1 MQQLVGLFT
10 GSPGAS
16 GSVTARA
23 GDTIVTSPPYTRSFG
38 TADSLA
44 VALATRDVYYDNAEV
59 AAWVQVADELGATA
73 VRPTTVVLAI
83 TSNVTGGAAVEGT
96 CVTSQSSGRCRV
108 TVPLPPAWFDAQ
120 AGAALSVQAG
130 LGSSIGGAAIVLEAG
145 TVRLH
150 ASVDTDIASGILAEL
165 PARPL
170 FPGETFQVPV
180 RAQGGAF
187 PINSWQLVIRVASG
201 ALRLDGVN
209 VARQWSAD
217 VLQSDAATVA
227 ITAGVADFNREDVLG
242 VELLAT
248 ATVTVLGSAATD
260 AFHEIR
266 CEVLGFF
273 NSQQQQ
279 PLTTPTQAVTT
290 DRRGRRVGAG
300 AVFVAED
307 VPRGLL
313 LDLPQAEIANLA
325 PLDGLARELLVQPQ
339 IVSLSGALRPASV
352 AGDALTCSTQDATV
366 ATFSSACD
374 RLRLTADAAVGSPA
388 LGISV
393 RAPGLS
399 PATGTVRIWLPA
411 RPAQLSVNDATLQ
424 AVEGWRSDAPGCA
437 QRYQSTRL
445 RAVTSFD
452 AGDSLTIASVDV
464 TPIVAPLLRSEAGG
478 TGAGE
483 VAIDV
488 GPGGAVTVTGV
499 AEGVV
504 TLVALRPSDA
514 SPSAVALNISISND
528 AVSASSLAVTIISG
542 ASMGGVPAFVGPNAD
557 QGAFTAQ
564 VTAEAILLREFQRAD
579 VVVAALLSDGHRE
592 ALTRADGVVLVPVV
606 SNLIRIAN
614 DTAAGTLDDIEARGS
629 GKGAI
634 VRAEWHASD
643 AACGGATP
651 APLLAQGIG
660 YGEIALPPPERV
672 IIVPSSRRLAPS
684 TDPAAALGS
693 STLSTEVTLRVFL
706 EFEGGRRQEMTND
719 PRTILNATRAD
730 ALGRLVLQ
738 QGDGPVRPDQ
748 PPRVVTESGEAG
760 EGGVHVSF
768 LHVNITA
775 TVTLE
780 VVRAA
785 GLSLA
790 AVPYPA
796 FAGSV
801 NMAVDALRPLGGSGV
816 WQQAALRATLRLSD
830 GSSVDVSR
838 ASATTYEASPPAT
851 LDLGAAVGAG
861 AAKDRVAVAG
871 QPTSAQA
878 ASVTATFASQS
889 ADAALPLQVRVDPVA
904 VSAIIGMQS
913 PSTLRGGVDSTAGK
927 VTCGLAFE
935 DGTRWER
942 ASLFPDAN
950 PIAPPALANLVRFAF
965 ENGTAWS
972 AAASVDTDT
981 GLLMLHDNA
990 PATLTLSAGALDSG
1004 VRAEREVAC
1013 NLDPVVGD
1021 ADLGDLSGV
1030 PVARQTVNGAE
1041 FSVPVRL
1048 NLGSARLAAIELAFL
1063 YDDAVLEA
1071 VSAEPGAQWPGGPFE
1086 RNLDTPGVISAGGAS
1101 DAVSGTAVH
1110 LMTLTF
1116 RVRDTSAGITSL
1128 EGTVVTLS
1136 DADSVDIGASASQPA
1151 IVAGRVDVLLGAD
1164 AGPARRR
1171 RGLHLGV
1178 ATGHHQRLRRAG
1190 SACQGPLP
1198 CSACSAGVRETGDAN
1213 GDCIFDVKD
1222 AAYTRRYL
1230 NLIAVDPGNAELA
1243 GLLNAQLRA
1252 LDADRNGAVNAEDA
1266 VYSVKV
1272 NFGLYYFVASLDA
1285 TPVGA
1290 NATSC
1295 LLDIRVALVGKGDVP
1310 AAAETTVV
1318 FFDVESTAPGF
1329 ASQFAA
1335 STVIV
1340 GEALDLPKGD
1350 PAYHGGL
1357 WRAVPLAAPGVFGV
1371 RVRSAVDA
1379 TRVGISLI
1387 QATLSPSGVG
1397 ARSRT
1402 SPLMTGNPDRQT
1414 APEFS
1419 GDMDFEL
1426 EINTETPPI
1435 RFVSDG
1441 YNPLVVLAANQTTA
1455 ACNAAQGVCSEDE
1468 YAAPPNGACVPYSRP
1483 CTPEEVE
1490 VVPPSPTSDR
1500 VCAVDMSDGVAQFP
1514 AVRFGLLGGAAFLPV
1529 AAHGANRTS
1538 AERNFRLAAA
1548 PAQLSGTVQLGAAL
1562 GAFATPPEAPG
1573 VVVQSVSCPQT
1584 AEATTAQAWRL
1595 SPDQTLVDSRRVHV
1609 RVQLGAFDAGQRRV
1623 KPTALRLQVS
1633 PGAVLQQNGASG
1645 AAEAQCTTD
1654 ASGGCVL
1661 SVTLPAAWFAVAT
1674 APASAALR
1682 ILAVIPGNTA
1692 LDGALAALSLAD
1704 ITIVPRVD
1712 YTPVS
1717 DVAVMLPQG
1726 TVFAGES
1733 FTASVVAR
1741 AGDEQIATF
1750 SLTFEVDAPLE
1761 LVDITLDDN
1770 RWSASTVLQ
1779 GRTGS
1784 IVANLADLTGG
1795 AGTGV
1800 VAAAEEICALRL
1812 RVSEAAQHEG
1822 RPEVRVTVNF
1832 LSNVQEA
1839 VLIRGLAV
1847 PQPAIHVTQQGANA
1861 APAPVVV
1868 VQPQVAAASVVA
1880 GNLAVI
1886 HTAEVRG
1893 DTATAV
1899 SLSATAYLS
1908 NGGSAPLAPAS
1919 AGWACRVGGNNS
1931 LVVSVDS
1938 ECTALQILGNSV
1950 ELATVELVDD
1960 QGAVRHA
1967 ASVSV
1972 WQPVDAPALSL
1983 DDAVLNRVQGVPAAA
1998 SQCDIKYQSAAVRVT
2013 QTFAAP
2019 VAVGGGRVALDL
2031 TALAA
2036 ARLRSSNAGVAAVQA
2051 AAFASGLP
2059 AAAARVA
2066 GLSVGTASLS
2076 LPGTAAAP
2084 VEVTVSDTPVT
2095 VARLDVTVLE
2105 SLALTV
2111 DGVDCDDAAA
2121 VATASVTYRR
2131 ALTREGQEAFVYA
2144 AAIFSDGQRR
2154 DLGAA
2159 DGLRIGSLN
2168 PRVVDPA
2175 ISGLTVYATGSGG
2188 GALVNATWAAP
2199 VACGGSVL
2207 AVGAGDVTV
2216 SLPLPEGA
2224 AIDRVAPALAVQGDV
2239 ASALDASPLPTTTG
2253 LRVRLLFAGYVQ
2265 DVTADS
2271 RTRFDLSGSNGLFT
2285 VSMDGGVPRIV
2296 SNSDGRTG
2304 QGVLRVTFEHVNV
2317 TAGVALTVV
2326 ESTGVA
2332 LAFRPFPAYSGSGSV
2347 AVETL
2352 RRIEQTNVWQE
2363 ATLQATLSLSD
2374 GTTRDVSG
2382 DSNVAYRVY
2391 SSPVVSTPGGPAV
2404 EALVH
2409 VAGTRISRPLSA
2421 GILDVGTVYVDAG
2434 IGALASP
2441 RSSLTITSSS
2451 VNVTAL
2457 TGLSFVSTLRGQAG
2471 NSARPAVGALLSDGR
2486 RLPQLVESSG
2496 AQAFPGLLT
2505 WSLLQADG
2513 AAAVDPATGR
2523 VTLAANS
2530 YRPAMLRVQTVT
2542 GQAEPLEAT
2551 FACNLDPVVGDVD
2564 LGATTGVPVPA
2575 LAHGET
2581 FTLPILVNTGA
2592 MRAGAIDIA
2601 VEYDAT
2607 ILQAEAAQAGD
2618 GWPGGNF
2625 LSTLNDPPGQVRVG
2639 GAASGFV
2646 GLGTLATVTFRVLS
2660 TEAANHTDLLAR
2672 VLVLAT
2678 VGDQASIGGAVPR
2691 EATAGNVRIL
2701 LTSGDV
2707 RRRRDH
2713 GAAFVSAAGRATLA
2727 HAAAAAAAAAAVP
2740 SSRHRRA
2747 SCVGT
2752 DGGCSQCL
2760 PSRPLGDANGDCE
2773 FDIRD
2778 AAFLRERLAI
2788 AASGQTPDLVASYQE
2803 AAFDAD
2809 GSGEVNPADPFYLA
2823 RVSFNLL
2830 RFVSRPVGS
2839 AVAIGSAAGADC
2851 MLIVEVQVL
2860 DAAGDAANT
2869 DTTFVHFLLTQP
2881 GSNTSVSDTLNVVEG
2896 VALADTG
2903 APAHLALVR
2912 AKPVAVSGGMYRIA
2926 FEARLGTTGLPAF
2939 DVAVLLATT
2948 DTLGE
2953 STVLRTALLANSTAT
2968 PSVAG
2973 PVAFSI
2979 SLGADASNRTAGAA
2993 TADVSR
2999 TRGYTPLATVGGAGA
3014 ECAVTYPATFYLPIS
3029 FDELSSLARG
3039 FSLLEDELRSRLAE
3053 APMNVSAS
3061 DIARIIF
3068 ARGSIATTVS
3078 TRSQEAADRIRLG
3091 INSGSVAVHSPTDPN
3106 GGLVIASASP
3116 DDGGT
3121 DVSGDQNVVAGWVV
3135 GVIVAVIL
3143 VTLLLAL
3150 AVVWRRRRGVE
3161 PYSGKRHAA
3170 YDLEASMGM
3179 AQRGRDNGRFASFQ
3193 GLGIT
3198 SPDAFADET
3207 STRVNPLGE
3216 NDAMDGMVHT
3226 SRRSKFGHFIPGAQ
3240 GATLVPLSSRKASE
3254 HGEHGDSG
3262 SDGEG
3267 VEENSAWKYASDQ
3280 EVASGIQSLTM
3291 ALAKTITESTR
3302 QLSRTLSLSRG
3313 GQSAWGSS
3321 RFSGGHS
3328 TTDPVLTLAGHNASE
3343 SHDDGVAIYTSHL
3356 MGMASFCG
3364 TGAVHRGAPQV
3375 QSLPISAEITKCFLV
3390 SPTGPSQP

>member
-1 MQQLVGLFT
+1 M
-10 GSPGAS
+10 
-16 GSVTARA
+16 
-23 GDTIVTSPPYTRSFG
+23 TSPPYTRSFG
-38 TADSLA
+38 TADSVA

-73 VRPTTVVLAI
+73 VLPTTVVLAI
-83 TSNVTGGAAVEGT
+83 TNNVTGGAAIEGT
-96 CVTSQSSGRCRV
+96 CVTSQSSGRCRA

-120 AGAALSVQAG
+120 AGAALSVQAA
-130 LGSSIGGAAIVLEAG
+130 LGSSLGGAAIVLEAG

-150 ASVDTDIASGILAEL
+150 AAVDTDIASGILVEL

-201 ALRLDGVN
+201 ALRLDSVN

-227 ITAGVADFNREDVLG
+227 ITAGVADFNREDILS

-248 ATVTVLGSAATD
+248 ATVTVLRSAAID

-313 LDLPQAEIANLA
+313 LGLPQAEIANLA
-325 PLDGLARELLVQPQ
+325 PLDGITRELAVLPQ
-339 IVSLSGALRPASV
+339 IVFLSGALRQASV
-352 AGDALTCSTQDATV
+352 AGDALTCSSQDTRIA
-366 ATFSSACD
+366 AFSSTCD
-374 RLRLTADAAVGSPA
+374 RLRLTADAATGSAA
-388 LGISV
+388 LGISIS
-393 RAPGLS
+393 APGLS
-399 PATGTVRIWLPA
+399 PATGTVRIWLPV
-411 RPAQLSVNDATLQ
+411 RPAQLSVDDATLQ
-424 AVEGWRSDAPGCA
+424 AVNGWHSDAPGCT

-445 RAVTSFD
+445 RAVTSFE
-452 AGDSLTIASVDV
+452 AGDSLAIANVDV
-464 TPIVAPLLRSEAGG
+464 TPIVAPLLRSEGRG

-488 GPGGAVTVTGV
+488 GPGGAVTVAGI
-499 AEGVV
+499 AEGMV

-514 SPSAVALNISISND
+514 SPSAVALNISVSNN
-528 AVSASSLAVTIISG
+528 AVTASSLAVAIISS
-542 ASMGGVPAFVGPNAD
+542 ASMGDVPASVGPYAD

-564 VTAEAILLREFQRAD
+564 VTSEATLLREFQRAD

-592 ALTRADGVVLVPVV
+592 PLTRADGVVLVPVAD
-606 SNLIRIAN
+606 NLIRIAN
-614 DTAAGTLDDIEARGS
+614 DTATGTLDDIEARGS
-629 GKGAI
+629 GEGAI
-634 VRAEWHASD
+634 VRAEWRAP
-643 AACGGATP
+643 AACAGATP
-651 APLLAQGIG
+651 TPLLAQGLG

-672 IIVPSSRRLAPS
+672 IIVPSSRRLTPS
-684 TDPAAALGS
+684 NDPAAALGS
-693 STLSTEVTLRVFL
+693 SALPTEVTLGIFL

-730 ALGRLVLQ
+730 ALGRLELR
-738 QGDGPVRPDQ
+738 QGDGPAQRDQ
-748 PPRVVTESGEAG
+748 PPRLVTESGEAG
-760 EGGVHVSF
+760 EGGVHISF

-775 TVTLE
+775 TITLE
-780 VVRAA
+780 VVRAT
-785 GLSLA
+785 GLSLT
-790 AVPYPA
+790 AVPYPS
-796 FAGSV
+796 FAGSGD
-801 NMAVDALRPLGGSGV
+801 MAVDALRPLGGSGV
-816 WQQAALRATLRLSD
+816 WQQAALRATLRLTD
-830 GSSVDVSR
+830 GSRVDVSR
-838 ASATTYEASPPAT
+838 ASATTYEVSPPAA
-851 LDLGAAVGAG
+851 LNVGAAVGAG
-861 AAKDRVAVAG
+861 VAKDRVAVAG

-878 ASVTATFASQS
+878 ASITASFASQT

-927 VTCGLAFE
+927 ATCGLAFQ

-942 ASLFPDAN
+942 AALFPDAS
-950 PIAPPALANLVRFAF
+950 PSAPPALTNLLRFEF
-965 ENGTAWS
+965 ETGMPWS
-972 AAASVDTDT
+972 AAASVDADT
-981 GLLMLHDNA
+981 GLLTLHANA
-990 PATLTLSAGALDSG
+990 PATLTLSAVALDSG
-1004 VRAEREVAC
+1004 VSAEREVAC

-1030 PVARQTVNGAE
+1030 PVARQVAAGAA

-1048 NLGSARLAAIELAFL
+1048 NLGSARLAAIEMAFL

-1071 VSAEPGAQWPGGPFE
+1071 ISAEPGAQWPGGPFE

-1116 RVRDTSAGITSL
+1116 RVRDTSAGITTL

-1136 DADSVDIGASASQPA
+1136 DADGVDIGASALQPA

-1164 AGPARRR
+1164 TGSLRRR
-1171 RGLHLGV
+1171 RGLHQQSD
-1178 ATGHHQRLRRAG
+1178 TRHQRLRRAG

-1198 CSACSAGVRETGDAN
+1198 CSTCSAGVRETGDAN
-1213 GDCIFDVKD
+1213 GDCVFDVKD

-1230 NLIAVDPGNAELA
+1230 NLVAVEPGNAELA
-1243 GLLNAQLRA
+1243 GLLSTQLRA

-1290 NATSC
+1290 NGTGC
-1295 LLDIRVALVGKGDVP
+1295 LLDIRASLVGKGDVP
-1310 AAAETTVV
+1310 AAAETTAV

-1329 ASQFAA
+1329 TSQFAA
-1335 STVIV
+1335 STVVV
-1340 GEALDLPKGD
+1340 GEALDLSKGD
-1350 PAYHGGL
+1350 PAFKGGL
-1357 WRAVPLAAPGVFGV
+1357 WRAAPLAAPGVFGV
-1371 RVRSAVDA
+1371 RVRSALDA
-1379 TRVGISLI
+1379 TRVGVSLI

-1426 EINTETPPI
+1426 EINMETPPI

-1441 YNPLVVLAANQTTA
+1441 YNPLVVLTANQTTA
-1455 ACNAAQGVCSEDE
+1455 ACNAAQGVCGEDE
-1468 YAAPPNGACVPYSRP
+1468 YAAPPNGACLTHSPP
-1483 CTPEEVE
+1483 CSPDEVE

-1500 VCAVDMSDGVAQFP
+1500 VCAVDMSNGVAQFP
-1514 AVRFGLLGGAAFLPV
+1514 AVRFGLLGSAAFLPV
-1529 AAHGANRTS
+1529 AADGANRTSS

-1548 PAQLSGTVQLGAAL
+1548 PAQLSGSIQLGAAL
-1562 GAFATPPEAPG
+1562 GAFTTPPGAPG
-1573 VVVQSVSCPQT
+1573 VNMQSVSCPQT
-1584 AEATTAQAWRL
+1584 AEATTAQGWRL
-1595 SPDQTLVDSRRVHV
+1595 SPEETLVNFRRVHV

-1623 KPTALRLQVS
+1623 TPTALRLQVS
-1633 PGAVLQQNGASG
+1633 PGTMLQQNGVSG

-1654 ASGGCVL
+1654 ATGGCVL
-1661 SVTLPAAWFAVAT
+1661 SVTLPAAWYVVTT
-1674 APASAALR
+1674 APASAALK
-1682 ILAVIPGNTA
+1682 ILAVTPGNAA
-1692 LDGALAALSLAD
+1692 LDDALAALSLAD

-1726 TVFAGES
+1726 SVFAGES

-1750 SLTFEVDAPLE
+1750 SLTFELDAPLE

-1779 GRTGS
+1779 SDGRTGS
-1784 IVANLADLTGG
+1784 IVANLADFTGDAG
-1795 AGTGV
+1795 AGV
-1800 VAAAEEICALRL
+1800 VAAAEEICFLRL
-1812 RVSEAAQHEG
+1812 RVSEAAQHAS
-1822 RPEVRVTVNF
+1822 RPEVRATVNF

-1839 VLIRGLAV
+1839 VLIRGLPV
-1847 PQPAIHVTQQGANA
+1847 PQPATHVTQQGVNA
-1861 APAPVVV
+1861 ASAPVVV
-1868 VQPQVAAASVVA
+1868 VQPQVVAASVVA
-1880 GNLAVI
+1880 GSLAVI
-1886 HTAEVRG
+1886 NTAEVRG

-1899 SLSATAYLS
+1899 TLSATAYLS
-1908 NGGSAPLAPAS
+1908 NGRSAPFAPAS
-1919 AGWACRVGGNNS
+1919 AGWSCRVEGDS
-1931 LVVSVDS
+1931 SSVASVDS
-1938 ECTALQILGNSV
+1938 ECTALQILGNGV
-1950 ELATVELVDD
+1950 QLATVELVDS
-1960 QGAVRHA
+1960 QGAVQHS
-1967 ASVSV
+1967 ASVSI
-1972 WQPVDAPALSL
+1972 WQPVGAPALSVE
-1983 DDAVLNRVQGVPAAA
+1983 DAVLNRIQGVSAAA

-2036 ARLRSSNAGVAAVQA
+2036 PRLRSSNAGVAAVQA
-2051 AAFASGLP
+2051 AAPAAGLP
-2059 AAAARVA
+2059 AAAASVA
-2066 GLSVGTASLS
+2066 GLSAGTASLS
-2076 LPGTAAAP
+2076 LPGTGAAA
-2084 VEVTVSDTPVT
+2084 VDVTVSDTPVT
-2095 VARLDVTVLE
+2095 VARLDVTVVE
-2105 SLALTV
+2105 SLALTL
-2111 DGVDCDDAAA
+2111 DGVDCDNAAA
-2121 VATASVTYRR
+2121 VATANVTYRS
-2131 ALTREGQEAFVYA
+2131 ALTREGQQAFVFA

-2154 DLGAA
+2154 DVGEA

-2168 PRVVDPA
+2168 PRVVD
-2175 ISGLTVYATGSGG
+2175 STVTGLTVYATGSGA

-2207 AVGAGDVTV
+2207 AMGAGDVTV

-2224 AIDRVAPALAVQGDV
+2224 TIDRVASALAVQGDV
-2239 ASALDASPLPTTTG
+2239 ASVLDASPLPTTTG
-2253 LRVRLLFAGYVQ
+2253 LRVRLLFAGYTQ
-2265 DVTADS
+2265 DLTADS
-2271 RTRFDLSGSNGLFT
+2271 RSRFDLSGSNGLFT
-2285 VSMDGGVPRIV
+2285 VTRDGGVPRII

-2332 LAFRPFPAYSGSGSV
+2332 LALRPFPAYSGSGSV
-2347 AVETL
+2347 AVQTL

-2363 ATLQATLSLSD
+2363 ATLQATLFLSD
-2374 GTTRDVSG
+2374 GTTRDVSD

-2391 SSPVVSTPGGPAV
+2391 SSPVGGTPGGPAV
-2404 EALVH
+2404 EALVD
-2409 VAGTRISRPLSA
+2409 VAGTRVSRPLSA
-2421 GILDVGTVYVDAG
+2421 GTLDVGTVYVDAD

-2441 RSSLTITSSS
+2441 RFALTISSSS

-2457 TGLSFVSTLRGQAG
+2457 TGLSFVDTLRGQAG
-2471 NSARPAVGALLSDGR
+2471 DSARPAVGALLSDGR
-2486 RLPQLVESSG
+2486 RLPQLVKSGG

-2513 AAAVDPATGR
+2513 AAAVNPSTGM
-2523 VTLAANS
+2523 VTLATNS
-2530 YRPAMLRVQTVT
+2530 YRPATLRVQTVT
-2542 GQAEPLEAT
+2542 GNAGPLEAT

-2564 LGATTGVPVPA
+2564 LGAATGIPVPA
-2575 LAHGET
+2575 IAHGQT
-2581 FTLPILVNTGA
+2581 FTLPILLNTGT
-2592 MRAGAIDIA
+2592 MRAGAIDVA
-2601 VEYDAT
+2601 VEYDPT
-2607 ILQAEAAQAGD
+2607 LLQAEAAQVGD

-2625 LSTLNDPPGQVRVG
+2625 LSTLNDPPGHVRVG
-2639 GAASGFV
+2639 GAASGFI

-2660 TEAANHTDLLAR
+2660 TEAANHTDLLAS

-2678 VGDQASIGGAVPR
+2678 VGDQASIGGPVPR
-2691 EATAGNVRIL
+2691 EATAGKIRVR
-2701 LTSGDV
+2701 LTSGDI

-2713 GAAFVSAAGRATLA
+2713 GTAPVDAAGWGTSP
-2727 HAAAAAAAAAAVP
+2727 AAMP
-2740 SSRHRRA
+2740 SSRRRRA
-2747 SCVGT
+2747 VCVGT
-2752 DGGCSQCL
+2752 DGACSQCF

-2778 AAFLRERLAI
+2778 AAFLRERLAV
-2788 AASGQTPDLVASYQE
+2788 AASGQMPVVVPFYQE

-2839 AVAIGSAAGADC
+2839 AVVSGAAATDC
-2851 MLIVEVQVL
+2851 TLIVEVQVV
-2860 DAAGDAANT
+2860 DAEGNAANA

-2881 GSNTSVSDTLNVVEG
+2881 GSNATVSDTLNVVEG
-2896 VALADTG
+2896 AALADTG
-2903 APAHLALVR
+2903 APAHLAIVR
-2912 AKPVAVSGGMYRIA
+2912 AKPVAVSDGMYRIA
-2926 FEARLGTTGLPAF
+2926 FEAKLGTTGLPAF
-2939 DVAVLLATT
+2939 GVAVLLATT

-2953 STVLRTALLANSTAT
+2953 STVLRTALLANSTAS

-2979 SLGADASNRTAGAA
+2979 SLGADASNRTARAA
-2993 TADVSR
+2993 TVDVSR

-3014 ECAVTYPATFYLPIS
+3014 ECAATYSATFYLPIS
-3029 FDELSSLARG
+3029 YDELTSLAGG
-3039 FSLLEDELRSRLAE
+3039 FSLLEDEVRSRLAE
-3053 APMNVSAS
+3053 PPMNVSAS
-3061 DIARIIF
+3061 DIARVVF
-3068 ARGSIATTVS
+3068 ARGSVATTVS
-3078 TRSQEAADRIRLG
+3078 TRSQEAADRIRRA
-3091 INSGSVAVHSPTDPN
+3091 INSGSVAVTSPTDPD
-3106 GGLVIASASP
+3106 GGRVIASASP
-3116 DDGGT
+3116 PDDGGT
-3121 DVSGDQNVVAGWVV
+3121 ESSGDQNVVAGWVV
-3135 GVIVAVIL
+3135 GVVVAVIL

-3161 PYSGKRHAA
+3161 PHSDKRRAG

-3179 AQRGRDNGRFASFQ
+3179 AQRGRDKGRFASFQ

-3198 SPDAFADET
+3198 RPDAFADET
-3207 STRVNPLGE
+3207 GTRVNPLGE
-3216 NDAMDGMVHT
+3216 DGDMDSMVHT
-3226 SRRSKFGHFIPGAQ
+3226 SRRSDFGRYIPGAPR
-3240 GATLVPLSSRKASE
+3240 ATLVPLSSRKVSE
-3254 HGEHGDSG
+3254 NGEHGDTG

-3328 TTDPVLTLAGHNASE
+3328 TTDPVLTLAGHHAGE

-3356 MGMASFCG
+3356 MGTASFYG
-3364 TGAVHRGAPQV
+3364 TGVCVRGRGKCSRF
-3375 QSLPISAEITKCFLV
+3375 QS
-3390 SPTGPSQP
+3390 